1 VAAAGTV
8 TISAPGAVTATP
20 VVTKSGSMS
29 VGTTAFARPSTNR
42 AAGENLLT
50 VITATTTTYPK
61 VGARSDCAADPCTY
75 AEEMTNYANW
85 WAYYRTRMLTMKT
98 AASLSF
104 EPIGSR
110 FRIGY
115 MTINN
120 NTSTDFQ
127 NIDVFNAAQ
136 KKAWYDKLFSAIPN
150 LNTPLRVALSNAGR
164 LYAGRLN
171 ETSFNGV
178 DVVDPVQFY
187 CQPNVTIL
195 STDGYWNEGAGFKWD
210 GTTAVGDQDGPTTGE
225 VRPQLDGGGF
235 QEQRSTEQ
243 MKKSTTP
250 GDGRNGSAAEADL
263 PAADAHPD
271 GTPAGTDR
279 STTGQGLGTAAT
291 SDAGAATDFQRRRP
305 DLECVRRCR
314 FLLAGHRPGGLRD
327 PSPVAARPTHP
338 AALMSPAAR
347 R

>member
-1 VAAAGTV
+1 
-8 TISAPGAVTATP
+8 
-20 VVTKSGSMS
+20 
-29 VGTTAFARPSTNR
+29 
-42 AAGENLLT
+42 
-50 VITATTTTYPK
+50 
-61 VGARSDCAADPCTY
+61 
-75 AEEMTNYANW
+75 MTNYANW

-136 KKAWYDKLFSAIPN
+136 KKAWYDKLFSAVPN

-210 GTTAVGDQDGPTTGE
+210 GSTAVGDQDGPTTGE

-235 QEQRSTEQ
+235 QEQKSTEQ
-243 MKKSTTP
+243 VNKTT
-250 GDGRNGSAAEADL
+250 RQEMAATGPRQKRTS

-271 GTPAGTDR
+271 GTPAGTHGSATGPGLR
-279 STTGQGLGTAAT
+279 PATTG
-291 SDAGAATDFQRRRP
+291 DAGTATDFQRRRP
-305 DLECVRRCR
+305 DLECFRRCR
-314 FLLAGHRPGGLRD
+314 VVLAGHRPGGLRD
-327 PSPVAARPTHP
+327 ASPRQRDRHP
-338 AALMSPAAR
+338 KLHLCR
-347 R
+347 RRHDGDRRGHRQ

>member
-1 VAAAGTV
+1 
-8 TISAPGAVTATP
+8 
-20 VVTKSGSMS
+20 
-29 VGTTAFARPSTNR
+29 
-42 AAGENLLT
+42 
-50 VITATTTTYPK
+50 
-61 VGARSDCAADPCTY
+61 
-75 AEEMTNYANW
+75 MTNYANW

-187 CQPNVTIL
+187 CQANVTIL

-210 GTTAVGDQDGPTTGE
+210 GSTAVGDQDGPTTGE

-235 QEQRSTEQ
+235 QEQKSTEQ
-243 MKKSTTP
+243 MKKSTTQAKAETGP
-250 GDGRNGSAAEADL
+250 LQKRTTPLQTRTRTGHLQELTGPLQAKAWVLQQKVTQVRQRTSSDGGLTWTAFGNVASCSPVTGRVDCLTLTVGSETD
-263 PAADAHPD
+263 
-271 GTPAGTDR
+271 TPK
-279 STTGQGLGTAAT
+279 LHIC
-291 SDAGAATDFQRRRP
+291 RRRH
-305 DLECVRRCR
+305 DGDRR
-314 FLLAGHRPGGLRD
+314 GHRQ
-327 PSPVAARPTHP
+327 
-338 AALMSPAAR
+338 
-347 R
+347 